1 MEDLYINIL
10 ERLGAEVP
18 ELSLI
23 DEDYGQLEMDEATD
37 HNPVTYPCTL
47 IGYSD
52 ISWSDITG
60 STAQRGQAQLTVRTA
75 LDCYADTSLASGTYD
90 AVRYRQQFAAKVHR
104 ALQKFKAA
112 DNATALT
119 RVRSREYV
127 LPGGIKVF
135 EATYTFRLTD

>member
-1 MEDLYINIL
+1 MEELYINIL
-10 ERLGAEVP
+10 ERLGAKVP

-23 DEDYGQLEMDEATD
+23 DEDYGQLEMDETVD
-37 HNPVTYPCTL
+37 HNPVTYPCAL

-52 ISWSDITG
+52 TQWSDTT
-60 STAQRGQAQLTVRTA
+60 SSLQRGQAQLTVRTA

-90 AVRYRQQFAAKVHR
+90 AVRYRQQFAAKIHW

-135 EATYTFRLTD
+135 ETTYTFRLTD